1 MARDSML
8 QHKLAYLNRPCGS
21 SEPSQILAAL
31 KRMAKGDTVFTEGE
45 CLVIH
50 ADAHCVT
57 SNKAPPI
64 RQRSPTHASRSDRP
78 STVKFS
84 PNCLV

>member
-8 QHKLAYLNRPCGS
+8 QYKLTFLNGPCG

-64 RQRSPTHASRSDRP
+64 R
-78 STVKFS
+78 
-84 PNCLV
+84 